1 MMEKRQVSLQDKY
14 ILEEGRAFMTG
25 IQALVRLPMVQ
36 RRLDQ
41 SRGWDTGG
49 FISGYRGSPLGA
61 LDQQLVLNR
70 KLLEEHHV
78 RFNPGVN
85 EDLAA
90 TSIWGTQQAE
100 LHGQGRY
107 DGVFGLW
114 YGKGPGVDRS
124 GDALRHANLA
134 GTSARGGVLALM
146 GDDHTCESSTT
157 CHQSEFAMMDAM
169 IPVFNPAGVQ
179 EILDFGLYGWALS
192 RFSGCWVGLKCI
204 HDTVESTATVDV
216 SSDRCEILLPQ
227 DYTMPPEGL
236 NIRWP
241 DTPHEQEARLHEHK
255 LVAARA
261 FVRANR
267 LNRILMDAPQAK
279 IGIISTGKALLDTRL
294 ALDELGIGP
303 EEAKGLGLR
312 LMQIAM
318 PWPLEPEGVKEFSRG
333 LDLIMVVEEKRGLIE
348 PQLKDFLYHTA
359 DAPQVIG
366 KQDEKGNWLF
376 PSAGALDP
384 NHIALSLAERVLAKS
399 SAGTSLEKDALAKL
413 RDREARL
420 RHRIESTEKIEESL
434 SRLPYFCAGCPHNS
448 STVVPEG
455 SHAYAGIGCHYMAQ
469 WMDRSTAGFTHMG
482 AEGAN
487 WVGES
492 FFSKREHVFQNIG
505 DGTYFHSGL
514 LAIRSAIA
522 ANVNV
527 TFKILFNDAVAM
539 TGGQPMDGPL
549 TVPRITQQVRA
560 EGAGEVVVVT
570 DDPERYSG
578 EQGFASG
585 IKVYDRKE
593 LDQVQRRLRE
603 IPGVTVLV
611 YEQTCAAEKRR
622 RRKRGRFPDPPRRI
636 FINQDVCEGC
646 GDCGVKSNCVAVLP
660 LETELGR
667 KRMVDQSACN
677 KDYSCANGLCPS
689 FVSVIGGKP
698 RKAKAV
704 SQDSLSFPDLPAP
717 ELPKLDKSYNI
728 VITGVGGTGVITIGA
743 LLGMAAHIEK
753 KGCGIL
759 DMIGLAQKGGAVLS
773 HLRIAENQDEIHSPR
788 IAGGGADAIIG
799 CDLVVSGGNKTL
811 ELVNAGHTK
820 MVVNSHEMITG
831 DFTRDANM
839 VFPLLELKK
848 AIAETAGSDNV
859 EFINSQRLA
868 TALIGDSIASNLFLL
883 GYAFQH
889 GLIPLEASSIE
900 EAIRI
905 NAIAVD
911 QNLQAFLWGRR
922 AAHDLQQVNRVA
934 FPQTERVQ
942 ETKPIQSL
950 DDLIEDRSR
959 RLVLYQN
966 QAYADR
972 YRNKVEEV
980 RSLEKALKP
989 EEIRL
994 TEAVSRYYFKLLAYK
1009 DEYEVARM
1017 HTSPEFRSRLENQ
1030 FEGNYSLKLHL
1041 APPLWSKRDP
1051 HSGEP
1056 VKSTYGA
1063 WMFGAMKILSKFK
1076 FLRGSSFDIF
1086 GYSSERRMERRL
1098 IREYEELL
1106 EELISGLK
1114 PGNYA
1119 TAVQLAE
1126 IPEQIRGFDVVKK
1139 RHVEVAE
1146 KNRQELLE
1154 RFRTVE
1160 DNISHQQPVEE
1171 VIN

>member
-216 SSDRCEILLPQ
+216 SPDRCEILLPQ

-255 LVAARA
+255 LDAAKA
-261 FVRANR
+261 FARANR

-366 KQDEKGNWLF
+366 KQDEKGNRLF

-482 AEGAN
+482 AE
-487 WVGES
+487 
-492 FFSKREHVFQNIG
+492 
-505 DGTYFHSGL
+505 L
-514 LAIRSAIA
+514 
-522 ANVNV
+522 
-527 TFKILFNDAVAM
+527 
-539 TGGQPMDGPL
+539 
-549 TVPRITQQVRA
+549 
-560 EGAGEVVVVT
+560 
-570 DDPERYSG
+570 
-578 EQGFASG
+578 
-585 IKVYDRKE
+585 
-593 LDQVQRRLRE
+593 
-603 IPGVTVLV
+603 
-611 YEQTCAAEKRR
+611 
-622 RRKRGRFPDPPRRI
+622 
-636 FINQDVCEGC
+636 
-646 GDCGVKSNCVAVLP
+646 
-660 LETELGR
+660 
-667 KRMVDQSACN
+667 
-677 KDYSCANGLCPS
+677 
-689 FVSVIGGKP
+689 
-698 RKAKAV
+698 
-704 SQDSLSFPDLPAP
+704 SL
-717 ELPKLDKSYNI
+717 I
-728 VITGVGGTGVITIGA
+728 
-743 LLGMAAHIEK
+743 HI
-753 KGCGIL
+753 
-759 DMIGLAQKGGAVLS
+759 
-773 HLRIAENQDEIHSPR
+773 
-788 IAGGGADAIIG
+788 
-799 CDLVVSGGNKTL
+799 
-811 ELVNAGHTK
+811 
-820 MVVNSHEMITG
+820 
-831 DFTRDANM
+831 
-839 VFPLLELKK
+839 
-848 AIAETAGSDNV
+848 
-859 EFINSQRLA
+859 
-868 TALIGDSIASNLFLL
+868 
-883 GYAFQH
+883 
-889 GLIPLEASSIE
+889 
-900 EAIRI
+900 
-905 NAIAVD
+905 
-911 QNLQAFLWGRR
+911 
-922 AAHDLQQVNRVA
+922 
-934 FPQTERVQ
+934 
-942 ETKPIQSL
+942 
-950 DDLIEDRSR
+950 
-959 RLVLYQN
+959 
-966 QAYADR
+966 
-972 YRNKVEEV
+972 
-980 RSLEKALKP
+980 
-989 EEIRL
+989 
-994 TEAVSRYYFKLLAYK
+994 
-1009 DEYEVARM
+1009 
-1017 HTSPEFRSRLENQ
+1017 
-1030 FEGNYSLKLHL
+1030 
-1041 APPLWSKRDP
+1041 
-1051 HSGEP
+1051 
-1056 VKSTYGA
+1056 
-1063 WMFGAMKILSKFK
+1063 
-1076 FLRGSSFDIF
+1076 
-1086 GYSSERRMERRL
+1086 
-1098 IREYEELL
+1098 
-1106 EELISGLK
+1106 
-1114 PGNYA
+1114 
-1119 TAVQLAE
+1119 
-1126 IPEQIRGFDVVKK
+1126 
-1139 RHVEVAE
+1139 
-1146 KNRQELLE
+1146 
-1154 RFRTVE
+1154 
-1160 DNISHQQPVEE
+1160 
-1171 VIN
+1171 